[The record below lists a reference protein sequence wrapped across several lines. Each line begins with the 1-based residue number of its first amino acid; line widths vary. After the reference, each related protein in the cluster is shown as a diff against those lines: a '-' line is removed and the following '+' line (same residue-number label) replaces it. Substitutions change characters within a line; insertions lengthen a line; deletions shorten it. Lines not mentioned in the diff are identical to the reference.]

1 MRPGTS
7 CFAAGCDAAGW
18 FEIERQDAQLMGGRQ
33 DHLGSFPIRLAD
45 GATVGRPSRQFER

>member
-7 CFAAGCDAAGW
+7 RFAASCDAAGW